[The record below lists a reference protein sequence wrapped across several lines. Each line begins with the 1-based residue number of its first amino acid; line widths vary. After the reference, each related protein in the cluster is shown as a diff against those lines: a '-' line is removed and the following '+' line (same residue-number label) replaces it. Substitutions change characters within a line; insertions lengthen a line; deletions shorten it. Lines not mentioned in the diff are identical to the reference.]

1 MKSIS
6 FLFLLSTLF
15 FSGCQFQFPTTPKQ
29 EDSKQE
35 KLKQTTTNIEKQ
47 TVMVDKKPFID
58 NSLNNYSS
66 SNLNEV
72 IMQIAKQLLHSNTV
86 KNKTTKIILTSFVNL
101 DNLEETTTFGRM
113 LSESMFNELHI
124 NKFNVTDF
132 RGQDA
137 ISVTKDGE
145 FHITRETEKLKDTI
159 ETIEYILVGTYVKFE
174 NKSFLINTRII
185 DSISGNI
192 ISSSRVIY
200 KPQDCTLYD
209 LCAKKEPK
217 KEKMIYNKP
226 IDLKNMNPLTIIQDT
241 NNEY

>member
-6 FLFLLSTLF
+6 FLFLLLILF
-15 FSGCQFQFPTTPKQ
+15 FNGCQMQTVSTPK
-29 EDSKQE
+29 EEKSKHITDTR
-35 KLKQTTTNIEKQ
+35 KQ
-47 TVMVDKKPFID
+47 MVIIDKKKFIK
-58 NSLNNYSS
+58 NNLNNYSS

-72 IMQIAKQLLHSNTV
+72 IIQIAKQLLHSNTV
-86 KNKTTKIILTSFVNL
+86 KNKTTKIILTTFVDL

-137 ISVTKDGE
+137 IAVTKDGE
-145 FHITRETEKLKDTI
+145 FHITREIEKLKDTI

-174 NKSFLINTRII
+174 NKSFLINSRII
-185 DSISGNI
+185 DSVSGNI

-200 KPQDCTLYD
+200 KPKDCTLYN
-209 LCAKKEPK
+209 LCPKKIQKKEEDKIIYKDPIM
-217 KEKMIYNKP
+217 EKDSNNIIKDNPIMIIEDK
-226 IDLKNMNPLTIIQDT
+226 
-241 NNEY
+241 